1 MYPPVD
7 AGSAAYGQR
16 SGFIRETRVPAGR
29 PTWGEC
35 TPKWP
40 NQLAQSPALVLP
52 SVRREWLDAGLTCAG
67 AVLGWFT
74 PLLLQQVDI
83 GSGGNF
89 YDYGEDVL
97 CPLFACFG
105 AGLGLMSGAL
115 GGTAQRGVANGER
128 TVAG

>member
-1 MYPPVD
+1 MCPPD
-7 AGSAAYGQR
+7 NAGSVAYRQGG
-16 SGFIRETRVPAGR
+16 GFIRETRVPAGQTAWR
-29 PTWGEC
+29 EC
-35 TPKWP
+35 APKWP
-40 NQLAQSPALVLP
+40 DCLAQPPALVLP

-105 AGLGLMSGAL
+105 AGLGLMSGVL